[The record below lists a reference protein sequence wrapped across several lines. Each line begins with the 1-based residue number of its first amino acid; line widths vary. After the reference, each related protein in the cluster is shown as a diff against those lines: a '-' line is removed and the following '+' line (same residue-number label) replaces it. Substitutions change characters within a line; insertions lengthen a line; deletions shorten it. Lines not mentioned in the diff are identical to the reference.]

1 MMAVHVICPVF
12 TWMCISRYNSI
23 FRTSEFFR
31 SSPSAWYR
39 NVRYQKNLKKSI
51 TTDDSLNAN
60 SNEIT
65 SIVDSWMKATLPCN
79 VTSVFRQDCFF
90 KEEDSIFEYI
100 VNCHIHK
107 VRSVRGIEHCE
118 NPLLIPAKKN
128 ISPTIWII
136 LFNVIGFILF
146 PN

>member
-1 MMAVHVICPVF
+1 MSFVRFLHGCAYRDIIPF
-12 TWMCISRYNSI
+12 LEPPNSSDQVQVLDI
-23 FRTSEFFR
+23 GMFG
-31 SSPSAWYR
+31 
-39 NVRYQKNLKKSI
+39 VQKNLKKSI

-100 VNCHIHK
+100 VNCDIHK
-107 VRSVRGIEHCE
+107 VRSVRGIEYCE
-118 NPLLIPAKKN
+118 NPLLIPAKKKKN
-128 ISPTIWII
+128 ISPTI
-136 LFNVIGFILF
+136 
-146 PN
+146 